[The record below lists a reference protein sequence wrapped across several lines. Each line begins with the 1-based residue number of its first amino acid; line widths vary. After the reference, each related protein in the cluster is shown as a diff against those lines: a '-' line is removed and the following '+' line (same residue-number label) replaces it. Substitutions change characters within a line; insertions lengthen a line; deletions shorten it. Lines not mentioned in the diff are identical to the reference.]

1 MLSKGC
7 ADALRPHCR
16 LVRRLYATSEAA
28 VLLQLC
34 CNEIAKAA
42 AAVSVNKM
50 KWLVVHM
57 HLVVTAAVLVPRG
70 VSQCI
75 GVRLTTA
82 MPMVVCRL
90 CPCALRLLCCGG
102 RTSLTDWWSASAL
115 DA

>member
-1 MLSKGC
+1 VLSKCC
-7 ADALRPHCR
+7 ADALRPHFR
-16 LVRRLYATSEAA
+16 FVRRLYATSETA

-57 HLVVTAAVLVPRG
+57 HVVTAAVLVPRG

-82 MPMVVCRL
+82 MSMVVYRL